1 MNEVEA
7 RDWLRGSFDVSRE
20 TEERLEAFVAY
31 LLAES
36 DHQNLI
42 SASTRDH
49 VWARH
54 IVDSAQLLCHLKAP
68 CAAGSTWLDLGSG
81 AGFPG
86 LVAAILAPNTQFI
99 LVESRR
105 KRIEFL
111 KSAAEILGIS
121 DQVIVEGRRL
131 ETLQSFPADYISA
144 RAFAPLDRLL
154 DLAARFST
162 SKTIWLLPKGRNAR
176 NELEAV
182 SNAWQGAFHVEQSL
196 TDADSSIIVAQNV
209 KRGKA

>member
-1 MNEVEA
+1 MNEREA
-7 RDWLRGSFDVSRE
+7 QEWLRSSFDVSRE
-20 TEERLEAFVAY
+20 TEERLESFIAF

-36 DHQNLI
+36 DNQNLI

-54 IVDSAQLLCHLKAP
+54 MVDSAQLLCHIDRP
-68 CAAGSTWLDLGSG
+68 CPLGTTWLDLGSG

-86 LVAAILAPNTQFI
+86 LVVAALAPNTRFV

-111 KSAAEILGIS
+111 KSAADILGIA
-121 DQVIVEGRRL
+121 DRVVIEGRRL
-131 ETLQSFPADYISA
+131 ETLPSFAADYISA

-162 SKTIWLLPKGRNAR
+162 AQTIWLLPKGRNAR

-182 SNAWQGAFHVEQSL
+182 ANAWQGAFHVEQSL
-196 TDADSSIIVAQNV
+196 TDADSSIIVAHSV